1 MSEFIHDIKRFVLQ
15 NQYLIDFAPLQT
27 YVSAI
32 VFAPERSI
40 VRKIFN
46 PEKLIDWIF
55 KLPKV
60 QDDWDAL
67 LQTLE
72 GHINSVNA
80 VAFSP
85 DGKLLASASNDR
97 TVRLWDTATGATL
110 QKLEGHTS
118 EVKAVAFS
126 PDGKLLA
133 SASHDTTVRL
143 CDTATGATLQK
154 LEGHKDPVRAV
165 AFSPDGK

>member
-60 QDDWDAL
+60 QNDWGAL
-67 LQTLE
+67 LQVLE
-72 GHINSVNA
+72 GHAYPVKAI
-80 VAFSP
+80 AFSF
-85 DGKLLASASNDR
+85 DGKLLASASEDY
-97 TVRLWDTATGATL
+97 TIRLWDTWTGI
-110 QKLEGHTS
+110 
-118 EVKAVAFS
+118 V
-126 PDGKLLA
+126 
-133 SASHDTTVRL
+133 
-143 CDTATGATLQK
+143 
-154 LEGHKDPVRAV
+154 
-165 AFSPDGK
+165 